1 MYLQADSW
9 DQTQDFK
16 LDASKIPDVDALQAT
31 LAAKNIRL
39 VGYVDAAVSVKDRSK
54 NSVYQDGKKRNA
66 FIKSTISSGN
76 PDGYLVNTKNGC
88 VVFQIQ
94 KLAGLNAFESSHSDV
109 TLIP

>member
-76 PDGYLVNTKNGC
+76 PDGYLVNTKNG
-88 VVFQIQ
+88 
-94 KLAGLNAFESSHSDV
+94 K
-109 TLIP
+109 